1 METAGT
7 SGEGRV
13 IVEQFE
19 DFRDGIN
26 GVMAF
31 YGKTVSQFALDVWWS
46 ALKAYDLPAI
56 IDAFNRHLASP
67 DVGSYPPKPADIV
80 RMLGGRTIDK
90 ALSAWAKVDRAV
102 RQVGTYES
110 VAFDDAI
117 IHRALHEMGGWVAM
131 GQKTEDEWPFV
142 AKEFENRY
150 RAHAARGV
158 TPEYPPVL
166 IGIAEA
172 HNEAKGLRS
181 SAPRLIGNPDEAERV
196 MSGGGGANLVGN
208 TRAGE
213 SVLRLVSGI
222 KRESSR

>member
-1 METAGT
+1 MDAAGA
-7 SGEGRV
+7 SGENRV

-46 ALKAYDLPAI
+46 ALKAYDLTAI
-56 IDAFNRHLASP
+56 TDAFNRHLASP

-80 RMLGGRTIDK
+80 RMLGGRTLDR
-90 ALSAWAKVDRAV
+90 ALMAWAKVDKAV
-102 RQVGTYES
+102 RQIGTYES

-117 IHRALHEMGGWVAM
+117 IHRALHEMGGWIAL
-131 GQKTEDEWPFV
+131 GQKSEDEWPFV

-150 RAHAARGV
+150 RAYSARGE

-166 IGIAEA
+166 IGISEA
-172 HNEAKGLRS
+172 HNEAKGLAS
-181 SAPRLIGNPDEAERV
+181 SSPRLIGNPVEAERV
-196 MSGGGGANLVGN
+196 MRGGRNADLIGN
-208 TRAGE
+208 ARAGE